1 MENTQTVLT
10 LTEAYSKYRISRLTL
25 RNWVLTGIL
34 PYERNPKQRNQYEFF
49 ESDLLEIME
58 GRNYCTQPRIKRHD

>member
-1 MENTQTVLT
+1 MKNPFDKLT
-10 LTEAYSKYRISRLTL
+10 LTEAYSKYRISRLTI
-25 RNWVLTGIL
+25 RNWALTGIL

-58 GRNYCTQPRIKRHD
+58 GRNYCTQPRTKRVN